1 MEILD
6 KESQLIAV
14 EKVLEEMQKAE
25 ECVKSWNASWWEQL
39 LDAHCLPLHY
49 EIGEADVRDMESKY
63 GSRYKL
69 ANAFYSADSIGIPL
83 AKETLIGN
91 NSRTGERCK
100 EFEVEFGRIDWYGM
114 NSHKST
120 RCFSFNNNGIIEFS
134 KSTKVGKKQTPQH
147 PRRISYNTSFNVLSN
162 DFDISIILD
171 QLTDDWREK
180 SKYDFLS
187 LSLKGNILIEK
198 FNDIEIMRD
207 LSTGM
212 RLVRIIKK
220 YDKRNRQNNA
230 SVAFEAALNLDD
242 SLEYGS
248 VVVET
253 HKGNGKVNG
262 TYRFDVSRKKG
273 VRANFYPRK
282 GVKVDLTSNPALLG
296 TANTLLLPAKN
307 SNNSGDIIVS
317 DFANSTQVAIAKNLS
332 EKVISFDNSDFNME
346 SVNQAE
352 KRIIEMVKCIRGEL
366 PLPGLIDRID
376 NCLEMVDKKQSIQI
390 GEGSNCKLLKLESP
404 NT

>member
-6 KESQLIAV
+6 RETQLIAV

-25 ECVKSWNASWWEQL
+25 EYVKSWNASWWEQL

-49 EIGEADVRDMESKY
+49 EIGEADIRDMERKY
-63 GSRYKL
+63 EPRYKL

-83 AKETLIGN
+83 AKETLVGN
-91 NSRTGERCK
+91 NTLSGERCK
-100 EFEVEFGRIDWYGM
+100 EFDVEFGRIDWYGM

-120 RCFSFNNNGIIEFS
+120 RHFSFNNNGIIEFS
-134 KSTKVGKKQTPQH
+134 KSTKVGKKQTLQH
-147 PRRISYNTSFNVLSN
+147 PKRISYNTSFNVLSN
-162 DFDISIILD
+162 DFDVSITLD
-171 QLTDDWREK
+171 QLTEDWKEK
-180 SKYDFLS
+180 YKYDYLT

-198 FNDIEIMRD
+198 FNDIKIMRD

-220 YDKRNRQNNA
+220 YDKGHRQNNA
-230 SVAFEAALNLDD
+230 SVAFEAALNPDD
-242 SLEYGS
+242 SLEFGA
-248 VVVET
+248 VAIET

-273 VRANFYPRK
+273 VRANFYSRK

-296 TANTLLLPAKN
+296 TANTLLLSTQN
-307 SNNSGDIIVS
+307 SNNSGDMIVS
-317 DFANSTQVAIAKNLS
+317 DFANSTQLAIAKNLS

-352 KRIIEMVKCIRGEL
+352 RRIIEMVKCIRGEL
-366 PLPGLIDRID
+366 PLSGLIDRID
-376 NCLEMVDKKQSIQI
+376 SCIEMIEKKQNIQI
-390 GEGSNCKLLKLESP
+390 VDETNYKVLKLESP
-404 NT
+404 KK

>member
-49 EIGEADVRDMESKY
+49 EIGEADVRDMERKY
-63 GSRYKL
+63 ESRYKL

-83 AKETLIGN
+83 AKETLVGN
-91 NSRTGERCK
+91 NTLTGERSK

-120 RCFSFNNNGIIEFS
+120 RHFSFNNNGTIEFS
-134 KSTKVGKKQTPQH
+134 KSSKARSTLKH

-162 DFDISIILD
+162 DFDISITLD

-180 SKYDFLS
+180 YKYDYLT
-187 LSLKGNILIEK
+187 LSLKGNILVEK
-198 FNDIEIMRD
+198 FDDIEIIRD

-212 RLVRIIKK
+212 RLVRIEKK
-220 YDKRNRQNNA
+220 YDKRNKQNNA
-230 SVAFEAALNLDD
+230 SVAFEAILNPDD

-248 VVVET
+248 VAIQT

-273 VRANFYPRK
+273 IRANFYSRK

-296 TANTLLLPAKN
+296 TANTLLLPQAN

-317 DFANSTQVAIAKNLS
+317 NFANSTQEAIARNLT

-352 KRIIEMVKCIRGEL
+352 ERIIEMVKCIRGEL
-366 PLPGLIDRID
+366 PLTGLIDRID
-376 NCLEMVDKKQSIQI
+376 NFLEVIGKKQNVQI
-390 GEGSNCKLLKLESP
+390 GEGSNCKVLKLESS
-404 NT
+404 NK

>member
-49 EIGEADVRDMESKY
+49 EIGEADVRDMERKY

-83 AKETLIGN
+83 AKETLVGN
-91 NSRTGERCK
+91 NTLTGERGK

-114 NSHKST
+114 NSHRST
-120 RCFSFNNNGIIEFS
+120 RHFSFNNNGTIEFS
-134 KSTKVGKKQTPQH
+134 KSSKARSTFKH

-162 DFDISIILD
+162 DFDISITLE

-180 SKYDFLS
+180 YKYDYLT
-187 LSLKGNILIEK
+187 LSLKGNILVEK
-198 FNDIEIMRD
+198 FDDIEIIRD

-212 RLVRIIKK
+212 RLVRITKK
-220 YDKRNRQNNA
+220 YDKRNKQNNA
-230 SVAFEAALNLDD
+230 SVAFEAALNPDD
-242 SLEYGS
+242 SLEYGA
-248 VVVET
+248 VAIQT

-273 VRANFYPRK
+273 VRANFYSRK

-296 TANTLLLPAKN
+296 TANTLLLPQAN

-317 DFANSTQVAIAKNLS
+317 NFANSTQVAIAKNLS
-332 EKVISFDNSDFNME
+332 EKAISFDNSDFNMQ

-352 KRIIEMVKCIRGEL
+352 RRIIEMVKCIRGEL

-376 NCLEMVDKKQSIQI
+376 NCLEMIDQKQIIQI
-390 GEGSNCKLLKLESP
+390 GEGSNCKVLKLESP
-404 NT
+404 NK

>member
-49 EIGEADVRDMESKY
+49 EIGEADVRDMERKY
-63 GSRYKL
+63 ESRYKL

-83 AKETLIGN
+83 AKETLVGN
-91 NSRTGERCK
+91 NTLTGERGK

-120 RCFSFNNNGIIEFS
+120 RHFSFNNNGTIEFS
-134 KSTKVGKKQTPQH
+134 KSSKTRSTLKH

-162 DFDISIILD
+162 DFDISITLD

-180 SKYDFLS
+180 YKYDYLT
-187 LSLKGNILIEK
+187 LSLKGNILVEK
-198 FNDIEIMRD
+198 FDDIEIIRD

-212 RLVRIIKK
+212 RLVRIAKK
-220 YDKRNRQNNA
+220 YDKRNKQNNA
-230 SVAFEAALNLDD
+230 SVAFEAALNPDD
-242 SLEYGS
+242 SLEYGA
-248 VVVET
+248 VAIQT

-273 VRANFYPRK
+273 IRANFYSRK

-296 TANTLLLPAKN
+296 TANTLLLPQAN

-317 DFANSTQVAIAKNLS
+317 NFANSTQEAIAKNLT

-352 KRIIEMVKCIRGEL
+352 ERIIEMVKCIRGEL
-366 PLPGLIDRID
+366 PLTGLIDRID
-376 NCLEMVDKKQSIQI
+376 NCLEVIDKKQNFQI
-390 GEGSNCKLLKLESP
+390 GEGSNCKVLKLESP
-404 NT
+404 NK